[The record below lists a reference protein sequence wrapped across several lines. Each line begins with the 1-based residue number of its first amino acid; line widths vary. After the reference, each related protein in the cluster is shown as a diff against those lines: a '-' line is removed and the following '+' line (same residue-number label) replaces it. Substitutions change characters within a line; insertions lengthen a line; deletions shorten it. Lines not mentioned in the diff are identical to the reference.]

1 MTNPKTNEAVSR
13 VQFGSR
19 RNFFPVVSQIGHYIA
34 LVRANNIGATCFP
47 QFGK

>member
-1 MTNPKTNEAVSR
+1 MTNPKTNEAESNLAV
-13 VQFGSR
+13 GGI
-19 RNFFPVVSQIGHYIA
+19 FFQLFLRLDIIYIV